1 MSQRNRNKIMSKKRG
16 KTKDDKNK
24 NQFDKMRKCNKTLKK
39 AKMGGKKN
47 FDRRLKKNKPKIK
60 VLTHELLASTLSW
73 HFGVQV
79 ASVQH
84 I

>member
-39 AKMGGKKN
+39 AKRGGKKT
-47 FDRRLKKNKPKIK
+47 
-60 VLTHELLASTLSW
+60 LTED
-73 HFGVQV
+73 
-79 ASVQH
+79 
-84 I
+84 